1 MDHLGRALRELKANG
16 LLLLQD
22 PQLPNLAT
30 LIAGEPIRGSWWAH
44 PKGNVIF
51 RVANELED
59 LPDVT
64 LAKLVSKKVTFVHRD
79 LFAALVAVG
88 KSQESWQLAGLGSGP
103 HELLSEV
110 ERAGKV
116 QVSGKDAKLLE
127 ERLLVHAE
135 QVHTDSG
142 KHVLELST
150 WTSFQKRQKLG
161 RLPSSKAARAT
172 LEEAVTTLS
181 NGAKAPGRLPWS
193 APRR

>member
-1 MDHLGRALRELKANG
+1 MDHLGRALRELRTNG

-22 PQLPNLAT
+22 PHLPNLAT

-64 LAKLVSKKVTFVHRD
+64 LAKLVSKKVTFVHRE
-79 LFAALVAVG
+79 LFPALVAVG
-88 KSQESWQLAGLGSGP
+88 KSQESWQLNGLGAAP
-103 HELLSEV
+103 RQLLARV
-110 ERAGKV
+110 ERAGKL

-127 ERLLVHAE
+127 ERLLVHTE

-150 WTSFQKRQKLG
+150 WASFQKRQKLG
-161 RLPSSKAARAT
+161 RLPSARAARAT

-181 NGAKAPGRLPWS
+181 QGAKVPGSLPWLS
-193 APRR
+193 PRR